1 MTKIFTCV
9 RLGSPYARRVL
20 RWLVPAAFVLALLAP
35 TGAGAPGHDRPASS
49 AQETEEAA
57 YPWRRRIAS
66 AAAYARGRSGRV
78 SFAVMDEGGRL
89 RGYRERDTYFSA
101 STVKAMLMVTY
112 LNRGSVRRRAL
123 NSGDR
128 ALLHPMITRSD
139 NATASRIR
147 DIVGNG
153 ALARLARR
161 AGMRRFATAVPWG
174 NTRITAADQ
183 ARFFVRI
190 DRYVVERHRAYARRL
205 LRSIV
210 PSQRWGMPPVRP
222 PGFGIFFKGGWR
234 PTGAGIL
241 VHQIALFQR
250 GPRRISVAVLTDG
263 NPSYGYGHE
272 TIRGTAARLLRRFR

>member
-1 MTKIFTCV
+1 VF
-9 RLGSPYARRVL
+9 
-20 RWLVPAAFVLALLAP
+20 RWLVPAALLLALLAP
-35 TGAGAPGHDRPASS
+35 ASAGAPAPDRRVSPA
-49 AQETEEAA
+49 QQTEEEAA
-57 YPWRRRIAS
+57 HPWRRRIAS
-66 AAAYARGRSGRV
+66 AAGYAHARSGRV
-78 SFAVMDEGGRL
+78 SFAVMDEDARL
-89 RGYRERDTYFSA
+89 RGYRRRDTYFSA

-112 LNRGSVRRRAL
+112 LNSGSVRGRAL

-128 ALLHPMITRSD
+128 ALLRPMITRSD
-139 NATASRIR
+139 NATASRVR

-161 AGMRRFATAVPWG
+161 AGMRNFATAVPWG

-190 DRYVVERHRAYARRL
+190 DRLVVKRHRAYARRL

-210 PSQRWGMPPVRP
+210 PSQRWGMPPARP
-222 PGFGIFFKGGWR
+222 RGWDILFKGGWR

-250 GPRRISVAVLTDG
+250 GQRRISVAVLTDG
-263 NPSYGYGHE
+263 NPSYRYGHE
-272 TIRGTAARLLRRFR
+272 TIRGTAARLLLRFR

>member
-1 MTKIFTCV
+1 MSRTLIRGSLGALFAALLFAV
-9 RLGSPYARRVL
+9 GHGGGSPS
-20 RWLVPAAFVLALLAP
+20 PAQAQPV
-35 TGAGAPGHDRPASS
+35 GS
-49 AQETEEAA
+49 AQAEEDAA
-57 YPWRRRIAS
+57 YPWRRRIRS
-66 AAAYARGRSGRV
+66 AASYARARSGRV
-78 SFAVMDEGGRL
+78 SFAVMDEEGQL
-89 RGYRERDTYFSA
+89 RGYRERDAYHSA

-123 NSGDR
+123 NPGDR

-139 NATASRIR
+139 NAAASRIR

-161 AGMRRFATAVPWG
+161 AGMRDFATAAPWG

-190 DRYVVERHRAYARRL
+190 DRFVVKRHRAYARRL
-205 LRSIV
+205 LRNIM
-210 PSQRWGMPPVRP
+210 PSQRWGMPPARP
-222 PGFGIFFKGGWR
+222 RGWDIFFKGGWR
-234 PTGAGIL
+234 PTGTGIL

-250 GPRRISVAVLTDG
+250 GERRISVAVLTDG

-272 TIRGTAARLLRRFR
+272 TIRGTAARLLLRFR